1 MKLAKE
7 IYVDNRKRTVIE
19 CQSCGATTHVNAGM
33 DTQEGQRLQL
43 NVPVRL
49 ANLYRTYLSIRF
61 GGLSLVLRRI
71 LVSMDRCHGYEL
83 VLGIGWKR
91 LDVWV
96 GWPGSGMTSMS
107 KIEKESS
114 LNHQQIIKTN
124 LSMSN
129 YLDQLREQVRL
140 KRLGV
145 KEQIKRPSGLPS
157 LLDLIDTNTKDS
169 KK

>member
-61 GGLSLVLRRI
+61 GGLSLVLRRT
-71 LVSMDRCHGYEL
+71 LVSMDLCHGYEQ
-83 VLGIGWKR
+83 VIGIEWKKPDAWDGWH
-91 LDVWV
+91 
-96 GWPGSGMTSMS
+96 GSGRMSMKRS
-107 KIEKESS
+107 AKDNIKI
-114 LNHQQIIKTN
+114 
-124 LSMSN
+124 M
-129 YLDQLREQVRL
+129 
-140 KRLGV
+140 
-145 KEQIKRPSGLPS
+145 
-157 LLDLIDTNTKDS
+157 
-169 KK
+169 

>member
-1 MKLAKE
+1 
-7 IYVDNRKRTVIE
+7 
-19 CQSCGATTHVNAGM
+19 
-33 DTQEGQRLQL
+33 
-43 NVPVRL
+43 
-49 ANLYRTYLSIRF
+49 
-61 GGLSLVLRRI
+61 
-71 LVSMDRCHGYEL
+71 MDRCHGYEL

-91 LDVWV
+91 PGVWV
-96 GWPGSGMTSMS
+96 GWSGFGTMSMS
-107 KIEKESS
+107 KIEKVF
-114 LNHQQIIKTN
+114 NHNHPQIIKTN

>member
-1 MKLAKE
+1 
-7 IYVDNRKRTVIE
+7 
-19 CQSCGATTHVNAGM
+19 
-33 DTQEGQRLQL
+33 
-43 NVPVRL
+43 
-49 ANLYRTYLSIRF
+49 
-61 GGLSLVLRRI
+61 
-71 LVSMDRCHGYEL
+71 MDRCHGYEL
-83 VLGIGWKR
+83 VLGIGWRKH
-91 LDVWV
+91 DVWV
-96 GWPGSGMTSMS
+96 GWPGFGTMSMRKTVKVS
-107 KIEKESS
+107 
-114 LNHQQIIKTN
+114 NHNHPQIIKTN